1 MAELAEILALWKAAR
16 RDGDDLCLVTVV
28 RTEGSSY
35 RKPGAR
41 MLLSQAGGRAG
52 TISGGCLE
60 AEVQKKAWWLTREG
74 PTVERYSTFFDDDS
88 DIPYG
93 LGCGGT
99 VWALLERGGV
109 VDAVLGAIEAG
120 AEANSPVAMGA
131 IIADDA

>member
-1 MAELAEILALWKAAR
+1 MAELAEMLALWKAAR
-16 RDGDDLCLVTVV
+16 CDGDDLCLVTVV

-74 PTVERYSTFFDDDS
+74 PTVKR
-88 DIPYG
+88 
-93 LGCGGT
+93 
-99 VWALLERGGV
+99 
-109 VDAVLGAIEAG
+109 
-120 AEANSPVAMGA
+120 
-131 IIADDA
+131 